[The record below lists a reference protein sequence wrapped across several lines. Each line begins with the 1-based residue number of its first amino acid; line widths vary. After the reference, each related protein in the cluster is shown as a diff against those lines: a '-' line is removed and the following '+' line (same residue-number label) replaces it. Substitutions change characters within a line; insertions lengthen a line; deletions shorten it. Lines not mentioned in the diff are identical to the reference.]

1 MDSGVDNIEVDPK
14 SGDLWVGAHPRIGT
28 LIYFMHREG
37 QGALSP
43 SQVCDTIRQCWIS
56 ELIVN
61 VLKIACTLSSTLSF
75 FFMIFCMVSVCS
87 SICKHFYILN
97 FFSEQLFDF
106 QSVLIQRNLWWRAFI
121 FIKKR
126 RAVYCQVGMINW

>member
-61 VLKIACTLSSTLSF
+61 VLKIACTLSSTISFILLYFVWRLSVHQVN
-75 FFMIFCMVSVCS
+75 IFTFWKFS
-87 SICKHFYILN
+87 
-97 FFSEQLFDF
+97 SEQLFNP
-106 QSVLIQRNLWWRAFI
+106 QSVLIQRNLWWRAFR

-126 RAVYCQVGMINW
+126 RAVYCQVGMINS